1 MKYYPL
7 LTEDDIKT
15 LCLCYPYKLMITGF
29 KKCYKDFSSL
39 MPGHRPQSVGTE
51 AGRNLIANN
60 PHSRLTAKM
69 LEVLL
74 LNWCNF
80 VSTSVKNQIS
90 EGKEKDYAYIIAFS
104 ELETSSF
111 VRIFFH
117 LSDLGFSEEHISA
130 IISGVDALLE
140 ERSKINERI
149 DSSSNSK
156 QIDEIK
162 REHNRELKEKDKEIK
177 KILTEKKNL
186 EIELSKERETTT
198 KLTKENQ
205 QIPNLLEQVSKSA
218 KESVALSD
226 TIKEVELKLKE
237 AKEAYIE
244 SERREQAVREEADTI
259 RSELHKCQAALMES
273 EEKHKAIIN
282 LLYSDTTEELRPVN
296 MSEFTEYLSYNLSNL
311 GLEKSKS
318 YFSLLVKY
326 LGETV
331 FCNRPII
338 CNHAI
343 GLALAKCIS
352 NTLCGNQNP
361 TIISYQKG
369 ITTNEIKGVLESD
382 SRIVIFDSFIGNYSE
397 MELFPI
403 IRSVKR
409 KIIFI
414 TAEYDKT
421 ISYLLP
427 EEVLLNST
435 YINAGKIPELFMSN
449 ELDEDPST
457 ISEELSTPFHE
468 EPNRKAQ
475 RLCSEIMIE
484 LGFQKIVADSMAERM
499 TSEDH
504 LNGSLAFSILPYSIN
519 AFDIA
524 PYNVS
529 DRLNKYA
536 GLTGK
541 SAYKELMMEWYGNV

>member
-7 LTEDDIKT
+7 LTEDEIQT

-29 KKCYKDFSSL
+29 KRCYKDFSSL

-117 LSDLGFSEEHISA
+117 LSDIGFSEEHISA
-130 IISGVDALLE
+130 IIAGVDALFE

-149 DSSSNSK
+149 DSSTNAK

-177 KILTEKKNL
+177 KILTEKKIL
-186 EIELSKERETTT
+186 EAELSKERETTT

-205 QIPNLLEQVSKSA
+205 RIPNLLEQLSKSA
-218 KESVALSD
+218 EESAALSN

-244 SERREQAVREEADTI
+244 SERREQAVREEADAI
-259 RSELHKCQAALMES
+259 RAELYKCQAALMES
-273 EEKHKAIIN
+273 EEKHKAIYN

-296 MSEFTEYLSYNLSNL
+296 MSEFSEYLSYNLSNL
-311 GLEKSKS
+311 GLEKSTS
-318 YFSLLVKY
+318 YFSLLAKY
-326 LGETV
+326 LGDTV

-352 NTLCGNQNP
+352 NTLCGSQNP
-361 TIISYQKG
+361 TIIPYQKG
-369 ITTNEIKGVLESD
+369 ITSNEIKGILESD

-435 YINAGKIPELFMSN
+435 YINASKIPELFMSN
-449 ELDEDPST
+449 ELNEDPST
-457 ISEELSTPFHE
+457 IREELSTPFHE

-475 RLCSEIMIE
+475 RLCREIMIE
-484 LGFQKIVADSMAERM
+484 LGFQNFVADSIAERM

-504 LNGSLAFSILPYSIN
+504 LNGCLAFSILPYSIN
-519 AFDIA
+519 AFGIA

-529 DRLNKYA
+529 DRLNKYV

-541 SAYKELMMEWYGNV
+541 SAYKELIMEWYGNV